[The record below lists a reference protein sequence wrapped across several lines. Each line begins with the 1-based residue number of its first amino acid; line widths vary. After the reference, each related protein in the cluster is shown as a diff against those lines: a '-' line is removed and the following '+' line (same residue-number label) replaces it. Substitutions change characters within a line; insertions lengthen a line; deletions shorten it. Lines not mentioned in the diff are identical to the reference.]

1 MGVRIAV
8 PGKGRLRDPVLRLL
22 EAAGIEPLYSP
33 DTTRALI
40 VPTNWEN
47 VSLVYVRPEDIPA
60 IVSAGGAELGITGL
74 DYIEEHGG
82 EGLEIVEGLGIGRAR
97 LVVAVP
103 EEAPVETPG
112 DLPDGVRVATK
123 FVNIARRFF
132 EKLGVRARIIRI
144 TGSAEAMP
152 RLGVAD
158 AILDVS
164 STGTTLRLHGLRVVA
179 EVMRTE
185 AKLIRGSHVD
195 PEDPLVEVIVEA
207 VRSVLRARG
216 YKLVLMN
223 VPEEALQRVVE
234 ALPSMSG
241 PTIARVEG
249 PRPMWE
255 VITVVPEDRLAH
267 VLVEARRR
275 GARDIL
281 VLSVDRVIP

>member
-1 MGVRIAV
+1 MRIAV
-8 PGKGRLRDPVLRLL
+8 PSKGRLREPVLRLL
-22 EAAGIEPLYSP
+22 EAAGIEPQYSP
-33 DTTRALI
+33 DSARALI
-40 VPTNWEN
+40 VPTNWED
-47 VSLVYVRPEDIPA
+47 VTLVYVRPEDIPA
-60 IVSAGGAELGITGL
+60 VVSAGGAELGVTGL
-74 DYIEEHGG
+74 DYIAEHGG
-82 EGLEIVEGLGIGRAR
+82 EGLEVVEGLGIGRAR

-103 EEAPVETPG
+103 DEAPVERVE

-132 EKLGVRARIIRI
+132 EESGVRARIVRI

-164 STGTTLRLHGLRVVA
+164 STGTTLRLHRLRVIA
-179 EVMRTE
+179 EVMKTE
-185 AKLIRGSHVD
+185 AKLIRGHHVD
-195 PEDPLVEVIVEA
+195 PGDPVVEA
-207 VRSVLRARG
+207 VVEALRSVVRARG

-223 VPEEALQRVVE
+223 VPVEALERVLE

-241 PTIARVEG
+241 PTLARVEG
-249 PRPMWE
+249 PRPMME
-255 VITVVPEDRLAH
+255 VVTVVPEDRLAR